1 MSAQHVLR
9 NHMQKLKR
17 YLEGYPVVTEVPILP
32 IFFFLKRNDKNLITD
47 LRVKLALIAGVKKG
61 SK

>member
-32 IFFFLKRNDKNLITD
+32 IFF
-47 LRVKLALIAGVKKG
+47 KK
-61 SK
+61 KEMIRT

>member
-1 MSAQHVLR
+1 MLAQHVLR

-32 IFFFLKRNDKNLITD
+32 IFFLKKEMIRT
-47 LRVKLALIAGVKKG
+47 
-61 SK
+61 